1 MRAIRKKKVIEE
13 DYRSPIEVF
22 EARPEQGLSTR
33 QAEER
38 AMAGWDNRPIEPP
51 GKTVGQIIRSNIFTY
66 FNMLFFLLA
75 VCVIVVG
82 RWQEAM
88 FLGVVFANIVIGI
101 VQELRSKATL
111 DKLERD
117 NLTAGVMKTKIRA
130 AEGIVRAEESRQSIF
145 DYDGGSQ
152 VAQDYKS
159 LAEEITD
166 KIGIRPSEEE

>member
-111 DKLERD
+111 DKLTLLTEPRGTVVRDGRIVATLERGD
-117 NLTAGVMKTKIRA
+117 SVVLRDGDGLLFAGARQQVTFLLSS
-130 AEGIVRAEESRQSIF
+130 ESRTVCL
-145 DYDGGSQ
+145 D
-152 VAQDYKS
+152 A
-159 LAEEITD
+159 A
-166 KIGIRPSEEE
+166 